1 MMRSMAIFDIRSYGA
16 RGDGRTNDAPAIQ
29 AAIDA
34 CATAGGGTVLVPA
47 GAVYLTGSFA
57 LKGEMELRVERGA
70 RLLASPH
77 KADYNGYAVPG
88 DPNGVESE
96 KRVFIRAYEA
106 HNLAITGG
114 GIIDGNAKAFMTEE
128 LPHIYRGTVWRP
140 HMMVLVGCDHL
151 TIRDIT
157 LRDAGNWTLHMSGCH
172 DVLVDGIRILNDLK
186 VPNCDGIDPDHCT
199 DVRISNCH
207 IEAGD
212 DCIVLKNL
220 ASYAKYGPTRNITI
234 TNCTLISTSAAIK
247 IGTESVDD
255 FRDIVVSNCTIRGS
269 SRGLSIQLRDQGNVE
284 NVLFENCVIETRL
297 FHDDWWG
304 KAEPIYVTA
313 APRTPET
320 KVGSIRRVRFRNII
334 CRGEA
339 GAYIAAIAPA
349 TISDVVLEGIDVD
362 LVKTSKWP
370 AGMQDLRPGHRA
382 GLVAHRIA
390 GVFVANASDVR
401 LREVRVRFAAGLPA
415 AYGPVLEA
423 HNAPGIDAA
432 GLSGDAAHPGE
443 ATRLIDDLD
452 PFTA

>member
-1 MMRSMAIFDIRSYGA
+1 
-16 RGDGRTNDAPAIQ
+16 
-29 AAIDA
+29 
-34 CATAGGGTVLVPA
+34 
-47 GAVYLTGSFA
+47 
-57 LKGEMELRVERGA
+57 
-70 RLLASPH
+70 
-77 KADYNGYAVPG
+77 
-88 DPNGVESE
+88 
-96 KRVFIRAYEA
+96 
-106 HNLAITGG
+106 
-114 GIIDGNAKAFMTEE
+114 
-128 LPHIYRGTVWRP
+128 
-140 HMMVLVGCDHL
+140 
-151 TIRDIT
+151 
-157 LRDAGNWTLHMSGCH
+157 
-172 DVLVDGIRILNDLK
+172 
-186 VPNCDGIDPDHCT
+186 
-199 DVRISNCH
+199 VRISNCH

-220 ASYAKYGPTRNITI
+220 ASYAKYGPTRNVTI
-234 TNCTLISTSAAIK
+234 TNCTMVSTSAAVK

-297 FHDDWWG
+297 FHVDWWG

-339 GAYIAAIAPA
+339 GAFIAAIAPA
-349 TISDVVLEGIDVD
+349 SISDVVLEGVDID

-370 AGMQDLRPGHRA
+370 AGLHDLRPGHRA
-382 GLVAHRIA
+382 GLVEHRTA

-401 LREVRVRFAAGLPA
+401 LREVHVRFAAGLPP

-423 HNAPGIDAA
+423 HNAPGLDAS
-432 GLSGDAAHPGE
+432 GLSGEAAHPGD
-443 ATRLIDDLD
+443 AARLIDDID